1 MHNEPVHDEHRSP
14 TLGVIAL
21 AVTVLVWSGFF
32 LSLRFGAKIDL
43 PPLEIAILRFGP
55 GTLVFLPI
63 AIRHRRRF
71 LNAPRLPM
79 ALMVLGSGFPYLMV
93 AGTGMSLA
101 PVADGST
108 ILPGLNPVFVS
119 LIGFWLLRRPI
130 PRTRRLGLGLILA
143 GIGLLLTHSIMNPTL
158 GLLEGYVVF
167 VVAGLM
173 WATFTLAF
181 EKSGLRPIEGAAVV
195 TFGSLP
201 LLVGALL
208 WRGTPLQLMDLGLDS
223 LIPMFVA
230 QGIGVGLLS
239 TIAYTTAVRH
249 LGANRAAMA
258 GALTPVV
265 STVLAIVLLSEH
277 PFPTTLAGMAIII
290 AGVALSNR
298 R

>member
-55 GTLVFLPI
+55 GTLIFLPI

-143 GIGLLLTHSIMNPTL
+143 GIGLLLSHSIMNPTL
-158 GLLEGYVVF
+158 
-167 VVAGLM
+167 
-173 WATFTLAF
+173 
-181 EKSGLRPIEGAAVV
+181 GLRPIEGAAVV

>member
-55 GTLVFLPI
+55 GTLIFLPI

-119 LIGFWLLRRPI
+119 LIGLWLLRRPI

-143 GIGLLLTHSIMNPTL
+143 GIGLLLSHSIMNPTL

>member
-55 GTLVFLPI
+55 GTLIFLPI

-143 GIGLLLTHSIMNPTL
+143 GIGLLLSHSIMNPTL

-277 PFPTTLAGMAIII
+277 PLPTTLAGMAIIV

>member
-55 GTLVFLPI
+55 GTLIFLPI

-119 LIGFWLLRRPI
+119 LIGLWLLRRPI

>member
-21 AVTVLVWSGFF
+21 TVTVLVWSGFF

-55 GTLVFLPI
+55 GTLIFLPI

-143 GIGLLLTHSIMNPTL
+143 GIGLLLSHSIMNPTL

>member
-55 GTLVFLPI
+55 GTLIFLPI

-143 GIGLLLTHSIMNPTL
+143 GIGLLLSHSIMNPTL

>member
-21 AVTVLVWSGFF
+21 AVTVRVWSGFF

-55 GTLVFLPI
+55 GTLIFLPI

-143 GIGLLLTHSIMNPTL
+143 GIGLLLSHSIMNPTL